1 MSLIDRMN
9 VFTLTIVFPLSEKE
23 IDMGDRNDFYP
34 DMYLPLQSLFHLN
47 LSRWPYSHGF
57 IVRFGRKIVTCFEN
71 CQTAIKWN

>member
-23 IDMGDRNDFYP
+23 IYMGDRNDFYP

-47 LSRWPYSHGF
+47 F
-57 IVRFGRKIVTCFEN
+57 
-71 CQTAIKWN
+71 